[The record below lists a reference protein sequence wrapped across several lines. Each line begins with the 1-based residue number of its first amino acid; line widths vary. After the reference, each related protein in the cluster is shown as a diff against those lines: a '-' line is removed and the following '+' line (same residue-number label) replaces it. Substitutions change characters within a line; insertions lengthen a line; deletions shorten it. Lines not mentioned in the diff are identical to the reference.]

1 MKVFKRLLYTI
12 ISLII
17 IFTVGY
23 LGTRTFMHFY
33 TRHRD
38 EVVVPDLIGKD
49 YENAQQNL
57 YKVGLYIDK
66 VGERNSDDFLEGSI
80 ITQTPPPNSVVKRG
94 YTIDVIISKGPE
106 LVKVPILDNL
116 SLEEAKI
123 RLQNIGLKLG
133 KVNYSYSNEISEGKI
148 IYSQPVAGVDIPKN
162 SSVTLVV
169 SLGEIPKV
177 SDKKGIYDTFLEG
190 IDNPEENLE

>member
-1 MKVFKRLLYTI
+1 MKAFKTLVYAI

-17 IFTVGY
+17 IFAVGY
-23 LGTRTFMHFY
+23 LGARTFMHFY
-33 TRHRD
+33 TQHRD

-49 YENAQQNL
+49 YKNAQHEL
-57 YKVGLYIDK
+57 YNAGLYIDK
-66 VGERNSDDFLEGSI
+66 IGERNSDEFLEGSI
-80 ITQTPPPNSVVKRG
+80 ITQDPPPNSVVKRG
-94 YTIDVIISKGPE
+94 YTIDVIVSKGHE

-116 SLEEAKI
+116 SLDEAKI
-123 RLQNIGLKLG
+123 RLRNIGLKIG
-133 KVNYSYSNEISEGKI
+133 KVNYSYSNEIPRDKV
-148 IYSQPVAGVDIPKN
+148 IYSQPVAGMDIPKN

-190 IDNPEENLE
+190 IDELD

>member
-1 MKVFKRLLYTI
+1 MKIFKKLIYVVIT
-12 ISLII
+12 LII
-17 IFTVGY
+17 IFAVGY
-23 LGTRTFMHFY
+23 LGARTFMHFY

-49 YENAQQNL
+49 YENAQQRL
-57 YKVGLYIDK
+57 YKEELYIDK

-80 ITQTPPPNSVVKRG
+80 ITQNPTPNSVVKRG
-94 YTIDVIISKGPE
+94 YTIDVIVSKGPE

-116 SLEEAKI
+116 SLAEAKI
-123 RLQNIGLKLG
+123 RLQNIGLQIG
-133 KVNYSYSNEISEGKI
+133 KVNYSYSNEIPQGKV

-162 SSVTLVV
+162 SPITLVV

-190 IDNPEENLE
+190 IDNPE